1 MLYSTYLPAM
11 ALGKFVNV
19 SWGWFGDK
27 MYHRLDLPVRWK
39 QQWLK
44 FFYTR
49 SSSSKYN
56 RIVCRKQCKQ
66 ACKFMPYRAQATTL
80 PTECTLQN
88 ASHISLVLSRRQT
101 SQCKISNTRSTLSH
115 NNRTKF
121 NPCLFNKRIVLC
133 NTKYNALYY
142 VRLPITKKSKFFL
155 QRQNGLPPSL
165 GYI

>member
-1 MLYSTYLPAM
+1 M
-11 ALGKFVNV
+11 VWRQNV
-19 SWGWFGDK
+19 SPLGSTCE
-27 MYHRLDLPVRWK
+27 METTMA
-39 QQWLK
+39 QI
-44 FFYTR
+44 FYTR

-121 NPCLFNKRIVLC
+121 NPCLFNKRMVLC

-142 VRLPITKKSKFFL
+142 VRLPITKKSKCFFIEAKWITSITWIYL
-155 QRQNGLPPSL
+155 ISRNLSIL
-165 GYI
+165 GPHLGS